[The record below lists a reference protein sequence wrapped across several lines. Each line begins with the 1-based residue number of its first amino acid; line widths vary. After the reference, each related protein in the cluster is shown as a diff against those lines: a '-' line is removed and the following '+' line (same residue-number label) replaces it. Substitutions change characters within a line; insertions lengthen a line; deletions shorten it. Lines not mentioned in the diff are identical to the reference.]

1 MLYLIY
7 DILLFLAVPL
17 YLPFFLFRCATRRR
31 VRKGIAER
39 LGFLAK
45 DKRAHLQGCETLWV
59 HAVSVGETIAAR
71 PLLKAL
77 KTRYPEKK
85 IVLSTVTE
93 TGRSIAEKLSEVDVC
108 IYFPLDFGFAVR
120 RMLKTVHPSLIMVV
134 ETEIWPNF
142 LRCAHRSGIRA
153 VLVNGRIS
161 DKSFGGYRRFSWV
174 FRQVLANF
182 DALCV
187 QTEEDARRIIAIG
200 APPARV
206 HVANNLKYDIP
217 VTPVSAESKSSLLGK
232 YCLPSGV
239 PVFTAGSSHRGED
252 EIVLSVYRTLI
263 REGQETVL
271 VLAPR
276 HPERAEEVAKIAEQN
291 GLRCV
296 RRSQLD
302 GKSVQLHTGEVLLVD
317 TVGELMDIYAISDL
331 VFVGGSL
338 VPVGGHNL
346 LEPASR
352 AVPVIFGP
360 HMNNFREI
368 AALILHHKGGVQVQ
382 DSAAL
387 METLRQLLDN
397 SAERLRLG
405 ENGLRILT
413 ENCGS
418 TERHMEIIA
427 SLLSGTGTGG
437 TSRNSP
443 PSVTPE
449 GMVTHEIT

>member
-1 MLYLIY
+1 MIYLVY

-17 YLPFFLFRCATRRR
+17 YLPFFLFRCVTRRR

-45 DKRAHLQGCETLWV
+45 EKRAHLQGCETLWV

-77 KTRYPEKK
+77 KTRYPEKR

-120 RMLKTVHPSLIMVV
+120 RMMKSVRPSLIMVV

-142 LRCAHRSGIRA
+142 LRCAHRSGIPA

-174 FRQVLANF
+174 FRQVLVNF
-182 DALCV
+182 EALCV

-206 HVANNLKYDIP
+206 HVAKNLKYDIP
-217 VTPVSAESKSSLLGK
+217 VARVSAEKKSFLLDK
-232 YCLPSGV
+232 YCLPAGV
-239 PVFTAGSSHRGED
+239 PVFTAGSTHRGED
-252 EIVLSVYRTLI
+252 EIVLSVYRTLL
-263 REGQETVL
+263 REGRESVL
-271 VLAPR
+271 VLVPR

-302 GKSVQLHTGEVLLVD
+302 GQSAQLHTGEVLLVD

-352 AVPVIFGP
+352 AVSVIFGP

-368 AALILHHKGGVQVQ
+368 AALILLHQGGVQVE
-382 DSAAL
+382 DGAAL
-387 METLRQLLDN
+387 AEAIRKLLN
-397 SAERLRLG
+397 CPAERLKFG
-405 ENGLRILT
+405 ENGARILT

-427 SLLSGTGTGG
+427 SLLSGRGDGLY
-437 TSRNSP
+437 RVNSP
-443 PSVTPE
+443 SSSHSRRRGDV
-449 GMVTHEIT
+449 

>member
-17 YLPFFLFRCATRRR
+17 YLPYFLFRCATRRR

-39 LGFLAK
+39 LGFLSGE
-45 DKRAHLQGCETLWV
+45 KRAHLHGSETLWV
-59 HAVSVGETIAAR
+59 HAVSVGETIAVR

-93 TGRSIAEKLSEVDVC
+93 TGRGIAEKLSEVDVC
-108 IYFPLDFGFAVR
+108 IYFPLDFAFAVR
-120 RMLKTVHPSLIMVV
+120 RMMIAVRPSLIMVV

-142 LRCAHRSGIRA
+142 LRCAHRSGIPA

-200 APPARV
+200 APPKRV
-206 HVANNLKYDIP
+206 HVAKNLKYDIP
-217 VTPVSAESKSSLLGK
+217 VTLISEEQKSALLQK
-232 YCLPSGV
+232 YRLPSAT
-239 PVFTAGSSHRGED
+239 PVFTAGSTHRGED
-252 EIVLSVYRTLI
+252 EIILNVYRTLL
-263 REGQETVL
+263 REGQELVL

-302 GKSVQLHTGEVLLVD
+302 GQSVQVQTGEVLLVD
-317 TVGELMDIYAISDL
+317 TIGELMNIYAISDL

-346 LEPASR
+346 LEPASL

-368 AALILHHKGGVQVQ
+368 AALILLHQGGVQVQ
-382 DSAAL
+382 DSADL
-387 METLRQLLDN
+387 TETLKKLLN
-397 SAERLRLG
+397 CPAERLKLG
-405 ENGLRILT
+405 ENGARILT
-413 ENCGS
+413 ENSGS

-427 SLLSGTGTGG
+427 SLLSCTGNGFHL
-437 TSRNSP
+437 
-443 PSVTPE
+443 PE
-449 GMVTHEIT
+449 FPLSSDLGSDGDV